1 MFYITVFVV
10 VITLFFPEIKAA
22 LTEID
27 SDRYV
32 EVDQISAQIKNEK
45 TDKAKKIR
53 TLITNSL
60 ENNKITVREYKNIK
74 EAVEYYELQ
83 TQKIDKDGIKK

>member
-10 VITLFFPEIKAA
+10 VTTLFFPEIKAA

-27 SDRYV
+27 SEKYV
-32 EVDQISAQIKNEK
+32 EIDQISTQIENEK
-45 TDKAKKIR
+45 TDKAKEIR

-60 ENNKITVREYKNIK
+60 ENDKITVREYKNTK
-74 EAVEYYELQ
+74 EAIEYYELQ
-83 TQKIDKDGIKK
+83 TQKIGKDGVKK